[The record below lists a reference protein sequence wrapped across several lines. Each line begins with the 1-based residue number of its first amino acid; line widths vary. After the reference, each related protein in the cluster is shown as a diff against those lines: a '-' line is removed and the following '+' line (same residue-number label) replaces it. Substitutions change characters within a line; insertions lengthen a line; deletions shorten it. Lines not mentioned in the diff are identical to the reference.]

1 MSKNENVNELNVL
14 RAIAILGVLTVHATS
29 ASTLK
34 LVKHDSF
41 VMYNMINT
49 LALFCVPAF
58 VFLTGFTLFYHYGP
72 DRDMKAGDWGA
83 FYLRKLPQLI
93 IPYVVFS
100 VLYQLAKY
108 VIASG
113 MTFDHTLIAQ
123 YVGRFG
129 MNLRDG
135 TAYPHLY
142 YILVAIQLYAM
153 FPILYSMARKWPRMG
168 VGLVA
173 VGFAVQW
180 LFFGLHRFELHLSNK
195 GTFAFTYFAPFLLGA
210 FAGRYYPRFKA
221 WVDVRE
227 GWLNTRFRAGTL
239 LLWAIWAASALTYI
253 AVWHITRINNKA
265 MHPLWYEAGYNV
277 FTFTSVLVL
286 LQAIYAWAGRG
297 RFSRAYQALDL
308 IGTLSFGIYLIHP
321 GMLLLYRKLSPG
333 IPLTGIY
340 HAWIA
345 GGFIFAL
352 VGSVVAL
359 LLIYRFVPGASVVL
373 GKVPARFVGRQHPSP
388 ASIQSEPPVQSPRNR
403 GRIDTSN
410 PEANRA

>member
-1 MSKNENVNELNVL
+1 MSRNENVNELNVL
-14 RAIAILGVLTVHATS
+14 RAIAILGVLAVHATS

-41 VMYNMINT
+41 VVYNIINT

-72 DRDMKAGDWGA
+72 EKKMRAGDWGA
-83 FYLRKLPQLI
+83 FYFRKLPQLI

-100 VLYQLAKY
+100 ALYQLAKY
-108 VIASG
+108 AIASG
-113 MTFDHTLIAQ
+113 WTFDLALLAQ
-123 YVGRFG
+123 YAGRFG
-129 MNLRDG
+129 ANLRDG

-142 YILVAIQLYAM
+142 YILVAIQLYVM
-153 FPILYSMARKWPRMG
+153 FPLFYYCARRWPRIG
-168 VGLVA
+168 IGLLA
-173 VGFAVQW
+173 IGFAIQW
-180 LFFGLHRFELHLSNK
+180 FFFGLHRLELHLPNK
-195 GTFAFTYFAPFLLGA
+195 GTFAFTYFAPFMLGA
-210 FAGRYYPRFKA
+210 FAGMYYPRFKA
-221 WVDVRE
+221 WVDLRE
-227 GWLNTRFRAGTL
+227 GWRKTGFRIGTA
-239 LLWAIWAASALTYI
+239 LLWTVWTTSALTYI

-286 LQAIYAWAGRG
+286 LQMIYGWARKGWNGRT
-297 RFSRAYQALDL
+297 YQTLEL

-352 VGSVVAL
+352 MGSVVVL
-359 LLIYRFVPGASVVL
+359 LLAYRFIPGASVML
-373 GKVPARFVGRQHPSP
+373 GKVPKKLVGRRYPSP
-388 ASIQSEPPVQSPRNR
+388 ASIQAEPTLAERNR
-403 GRIDTSN
+403 GRIEASN

>member
-1 MSKNENVNELNVL
+1 MSRNENVNELNVL

-41 VMYNMINT
+41 AVYNVINT

-72 DRDMKAGDWGA
+72 GRDMRIGDWGA
-83 FYLRKLPQLI
+83 FYRKKLPQLI
-93 IPYVVFS
+93 IPYVAFS
-100 VLYQLAKY
+100 ILYQLAKY
-108 VIASG
+108 VIASK
-113 MTFDHTLIAQ
+113 MTWDPALLAQ
-123 YVGRFG
+123 FAGKFG
-129 MNLRDG
+129 ANLREG

-142 YILVAIQLYAM
+142 YILVAIQLYVM
-153 FPILYSMARKWPRMG
+153 FPIFYYMVRKWPRI
-168 VGLVA
+168 GLGLIVL
-173 VGFAVQW
+173 GFAIQW
-180 LFFGLHRFELHLSNK
+180 LFFGLHRIELHLPNK

-210 FAGRYYPRFKA
+210 FAGMYYPRFKA
-221 WVDVRE
+221 WVDVRKSWRSR
-227 GWLNTRFRAGTL
+227 GFRTGTTL
-239 LLWAIWAASALTYI
+239 LWTMWAASAVTYI
-253 AVWHITRINNKA
+253 VVWHITRINNKA

-286 LQAIYAWAGRG
+286 LQAIFAWASRSGRVY
-297 RFSRAYQALDL
+297 RALDL

-345 GGFIFAL
+345 GGFVFAL
-352 VGSVVAL
+352 IGSVVAL
-359 LLIYRFVPGASVVL
+359 LLAYRFVPGATVLL
-373 GKVPARFVGRQHPSP
+373 GKVPAAFIGARRVSS
-388 ASIQSEPPVQSPRNR
+388 AAIQGEPVQPQLTR
-403 GRIDTSN
+403 GRIDRSN

>member
-14 RAIAILGVLTVHATS
+14 RAIAILGVLAVHATS

-41 VMYNMINT
+41 VVYNVINT

-72 DRDMKAGDWGA
+72 GRRMRAGDWGD

-108 VIASG
+108 GIASG
-113 MTFDHTLIAQ
+113 FTLDLALLGQ
-123 YVGRFG
+123 YAGKFG
-129 MNLRDG
+129 ENLRDG

-142 YILVAIQLYAM
+142 YILVAIQLYVM
-153 FPILYSMARKWPRMG
+153 FPLFYYMARRWPRI
-168 VGLVA
+168 GLGLIA
-173 VGFAVQW
+173 VGFATQW
-180 LFFGLHRFELHLSNK
+180 FFFALHRIELHLPNK
-195 GTFAFTYFAPFLLGA
+195 GTFAFTYFAPFMLGA
-210 FAGRYYPRFKA
+210 FAGMYYPRFKA
-221 WVDVRE
+221 WVELRK
-227 GWLNTRFRAGTL
+227 GWQKKGFRVGAV
-239 LLWAIWAASALTYI
+239 LLWTIWAASALTYI

-277 FTFTSVLVL
+277 FTFTSILVL
-286 LQAIYAWAGRG
+286 LQGIYAWIGKGRSG
-297 RFSRAYQALDL
+297 RVYQALDL

-352 VGSVVAL
+352 IGSVVL
-359 LLIYRFVPGASVVL
+359 LLLAYRFIPGASVVL
-373 GKVPARFVGRQHPSP
+373 GKVPVRFIGRHYPSP
-388 ASIQSEPPVQSPRNR
+388 ASIQAKPVQAERSRS
-403 GRIDTSN
+403 RIEASK